1 MAVKLLRLKS
11 GEDIVGEIVRE
22 NEELIVICNPAI
34 LMPVS
39 HSPGRQDQIQIGLAP
54 WIPFSE
60 EKEFKLPRDWILLTT
75 IPAQDIVNNYNQ
87 IFGSGIVVPQVSAQT
102 LLNE

>member
-1 MAVKLLRLKS
+1 
-11 GEDIVGEIVRE
+11 
-22 NEELIVICNPAI
+22 
-34 LMPVS
+34 MPVS
-39 HSPGRQDQIQIGLAP
+39 HSPGRQDQIQIWLAP

>member
-11 GEDIVGEIVRE
+11 GEDIVGEVVKE
-22 NEELIVICNPAI
+22 NQELIIISNPAI

-54 WIPFSE
+54 WIPFSV
-60 EKEFKLPRDWILLTT
+60 EKEFKLPRDWVLLTT

-87 IFGSGIVVPQVSAQT
+87 IFGSGIVVPQVSAKT

>member
-1 MAVKLLRLKS
+1 MVVKLLRLKS
-11 GEDIVGEIVRE
+11 GEDIVGEIIKE
-22 NEELIVICNPAI
+22 NEELITIRNPAI

-60 EKEFKLPRDWILLTT
+60 EKEFKLPRDWVLLIT
-75 IPAQDIVNNYNQ
+75 IPAQNIVNNYNQ
-87 IFGSGIVVPQVSAQT
+87 IFGSGIVVPQVSTSA